1 MYPILKSVF
10 MFQSFIAMKKLRE
23 QENKGEVVFFWFYE
37 KISCFLVGDIDGG
50 RLCDLGRQ

>member
-23 QENKGEVVFFWFYE
+23 QENKGKVVFFAFM
-37 KISCFLVGDIDGG
+37 KK
-50 RLCDLGRQ
+50 